1 MFARGE
7 VRGDTHRVSD
17 KNALI
22 IHMSMKKGM
31 NFTVSS
37 VTRDSRASPLREE
50 LACEKRM
57 TEEAYTE
64 SIPT

>member
-1 MFARGE
+1 MRG
-7 VRGDTHRVSD
+7 

-37 VTRDSRASPLREE
+37 VTRDSRASPLKEE
-50 LACEKRM
+50 LAGEERT

>member
-1 MFARGE
+1 MRG
-7 VRGDTHRVSD
+7 GTNRVGG

-37 VTRDSRASPLREE
+37 VTRDSRASPLKEE
-50 LACEKRM
+50 LAGEERT